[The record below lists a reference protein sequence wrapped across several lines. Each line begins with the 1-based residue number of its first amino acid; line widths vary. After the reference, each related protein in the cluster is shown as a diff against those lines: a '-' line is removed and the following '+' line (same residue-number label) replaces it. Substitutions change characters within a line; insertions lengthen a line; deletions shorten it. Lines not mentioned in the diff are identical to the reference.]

1 MSATV
6 TPISKSTITALTI
19 SDFLTLEL
27 PERSFLLNPIIPQQ
41 GLALLYAPRGLGKT
55 YAALSIALA
64 VASGGEVYG
73 WQATTPHQVLY
84 IDGEMPACSM
94 QERLNG
100 LSKGM
105 GLSVPSPEFFQI
117 ITPDLQTVPMPNLA
131 STVGQQA
138 IDALIQD
145 IKLVVIDNLATLCR
159 NGRENE
165 SDSWMPVQ
173 SWLLDLRRRGLS
185 VLIVHHAGKSGDQR
199 GTSAKEDIM
208 DTVISLKRPKGY
220 TMQEGARFEV
230 HLTKARGVAGEEV
243 KPFEAQLIE
252 EDTALSWKKRDIEE
266 AELGQLKKH
275 LENGLSIREI
285 ADEMGKS
292 KSAVQRLKNKI

>member
-6 TPISKSTITALTI
+6 THIPRSKVTALTI
-19 SDFLTLEL
+19 SDFLTLKL

-64 VASGGEVYG
+64 VASGGEVYD
-73 WQATTPHQVLY
+73 WHATSPHQVLY

-105 GLSVPSPEFFQI
+105 KLTVPYPEFFQL
-117 ITPDLQTVPMPNLA
+117 ITSDLQTVPMPNLA
-131 STVGQQA
+131 SAVGQQA
-138 IDALIQD
+138 IEALIQD
-145 IKLVVIDNLATLCR
+145 TKLIVIDNLATLCR

-252 EDTALSWKKRDIEE
+252 ENSALSWKKRDIEE

-285 ADEMGKS
+285 AEEMGKS
-292 KSAVQRLKNKI
+292 KSAIHRLKNKI

>member
-1 MSATV
+1 MHN
-6 TPISKSTITALTI
+6 ITI
-19 SDFLTLEL
+19 SGFLTLKL

-64 VASGGEVYG
+64 VASGSEVYD
-73 WQATTPHQVLY
+73 WQATSPHQVLY

-94 QERLNG
+94 QESLNG

-105 GLSVPSPEFFQI
+105 KLTVPYPELFQI

-131 STVGQQA
+131 NPVGQQS
-138 IDALIQD
+138 IEALIQD
-145 IKLVVIDNLATLCR
+145 TKLIVMDNLATLCR

-173 SWLLDLRRRGLS
+173 SGQLDLRRRGLS

-199 GTSAKEDIM
+199 GTSKEDIM
-208 DTVISLKRPKGY
+208 DTVISLKMPKGY
-220 TMQEGARFEV
+220 TMQKGARFEV

-243 KPFEAQLIE
+243 KPFEAHLLKR
-252 EDTALSWKKRDIEE
+252 TTLSHGKSGTLKRQT
-266 AELGQLKKH
+266 LGQFKKH
-275 LENGLSIREI
+275 LENGL
-285 ADEMGKS
+285 
-292 KSAVQRLKNKI
+292 

>member
-1 MSATV
+1 MHN
-6 TPISKSTITALTI
+6 ITI
-19 SDFLTLEL
+19 SGFLTLKL

-41 GLALLYAPRGLGKT
+41 GLALLYAPRRLGKT

-64 VASGGEVYG
+64 VASGSEVYD
-73 WQATTPHQVLY
+73 WQATSPHQVLD

-94 QERLNG
+94 QESLNG

-105 GLSVPSPEFFQI
+105 KLTVPYPEFFQI

-131 STVGQQA
+131 NAVGQQS
-138 IDALIQD
+138 IEALIQD
-145 IKLVVIDNLATLCR
+145 TKLIVMDNLATLCR

-165 SDSWMPVQ
+165 SDFWMPVQ
-173 SWLLDLRRRGLS
+173 SGQLDLRRRGLS

-199 GTSAKEDIM
+199 GTPAKEDIM

-220 TMQEGARFEV
+220 TMQKGARFEV

-243 KPFEAQLIE
+243 RPFEAQLQ
-252 EDTALSWKKRDIEE
+252 DDNGTLSWTKRDIED

-275 LENGLSIREI
+275 LANGLPIREI
-285 ADEMGKS
+285 AEEMGKS
-292 KSAVQRLKNKI
+292 KSAIHRLKNKI